1 MPEAG
6 AGRSGAGGD
15 PYETVFK
22 VSATLTADLE
32 LETVLATVAR
42 QVGEAM
48 HATSC
53 DIADYDAAA
62 GTLTYA
68 GMWAYEMTPDDEA
81 YLGTVIRLAG
91 RPARQRVV
99 RERDAV
105 EYYLDDPGL
114 DPTERKIME
123 TWGESTALEVP
134 LVFADEVIGILGV
147 VDTDPRRRYDAD
159 DKELLRALAVPVAA
173 AIHNARILAA
183 SRERRRRLSGL
194 LDASR
199 AVASTFGLDEMLA
212 VVTREAA
219 QLVACPECLIY
230 EYDLERHGLV
240 WRAHYHGDG
249 PSRRSGEAGTF
260 YPSEDWPAD
269 YDIMVSGEL
278 SIDHADDPGLT
289 DLERADMR
297 EHGEQSS
304 MTVPLRF
311 GDTPIGILYLAETAR
326 RREFGARETELAS
339 AFGELA
345 SAAIHNARLLDLQA
359 RQSERLLDLFGAGR
373 AITATPAV
381 DDLVLATRDQATRV
395 LAGSAATVRVWLRAG
410 RDELVPWG
418 EAAPETVPPPLPPA
432 AQQAIATLAATQERC
447 RPGARLVLP
456 LAVRGR
462 AEGFLEIVDEGRRAY
477 RDDLV
482 ELLQIIANH
491 AAAAVANARLYARVE
506 AQAITDGL
514 TGLYNHR
521 YFYERL
527 EAECARARRYELPL
541 SLLMIDIDDF
551 KVFNDHHGHQRGD
564 QVLRDVAEVLKADT
578 RHDIDLPA
586 RYGGEEFAVI
596 LPHTLL
602 RGAGAAGDR
611 LHRQVAGL
619 GGTPPG
625 DGIVPPPDN
634 GIVPPP
640 GDGAVQ
646 VGERL
651 RRHIERRALATPTSA
666 PTVTVSIGAAS
677 VAAATTTPELLVDRA
692 DKALYLAKSTGKNR
706 VTVYL

>member
-1 MPEAG
+1 MPEPEFDPLG
-6 AGRSGAGGD
+6 AGED
-15 PYETVFK
+15 LYETVFK
-22 VSATLTADLE
+22 VSTTLTADLD

-48 HATSC
+48 RATSC
-53 DIADYDAAA
+53 DIADFDPAA

-68 GMWAYEMTPDDEA
+68 AVWAREMTPQDEA
-81 YLGTVIRLAG
+81 YVGTVIPLAD
-91 RPARQRVV
+91 RPARLSVV
-99 RERDAV
+99 CERKVV

-114 DPTERKIME
+114 DPIERKVME
-123 TWGESTALEVP
+123 KWGESTAVEVP

-147 VDTDPRRRYDAD
+147 VDVDPQRRYGDAD
-159 DKELLRALAVPVAA
+159 KALLQTLAVPVAA
-173 AIHNARILAA
+173 AINNARVFAA
-183 SRERRRRLSGL
+183 SRERRRQLGGL

-230 EYDLERHGLV
+230 EYDLERHGMA
-240 WRAHYHGDG
+240 WCAHYHGDAL
-249 PSRRSGEAGTF
+249 SRRSGEAGTF
-260 YPSEDWPAD
+260 YPTEDWPAD
-269 YDIMVSGEL
+269 YDIMMSGDL
-278 SIDHADDPGLT
+278 SIDHVDDPGLT
-289 DLERADMR
+289 DAERADMR

-311 GDTPIGILYLAETAR
+311 GDTPIGILYLAETKR
-326 RREFGARETELAS
+326 RREFDAREKELAS

-345 SAAIHNARLLDLQA
+345 SAAIHNARLLDLQE
-359 RQSERLLDLFGAGR
+359 RQSERLLGLFGAGR
-373 AITATPAV
+373 AITATPV
-381 DDLVLATRDQATRV
+381 IDDLVLATRDQATRV
-395 LAGSAATVRVWLRAG
+395 LAEDSGTVRVWLR
-410 RDELVPWG
+410 DQEDVMVPWDG
-418 EAAPETVPPPLPPA
+418 GASGRVTAPLPPA
-432 AQQAIATLAATQERC
+432 AERAVATLAPAQEPC
-447 RPGARLVLP
+447 ELGTRLVLP
-456 LAVRGR
+456 LAARGR
-462 AEGFLEIVDEGRRAY
+462 AEGFMEIVDEGRRVF
-477 RDDLV
+477 REDLV

-521 YFYERL
+521 HFYERL
-527 EAECARARRYELPL
+527 EAECARARRYQLPL

-564 QVLRDVAEVLKADT
+564 QVLRDVAEVLTADT
-578 RHDIDLPA
+578 RHNIDLPA

-602 RGAGAAGDR
+602 KGAGVVGDR
-611 LHRQVAGL
+611 IHRQVAGL
-619 GGTPPG
+619 GSASRD
-625 DGIVPPPDN
+625 DG
-634 GIVPPP
+634 GALPPP

-651 RRHIERRALATPTSA
+651 RQDIERRAFATPAGVPS
-666 PTVTVSIGAAS
+666 VTVSIGAAS
-677 VAAATTTPELLVDRA
+677 VVAAETTPELIVNCA
-692 DKALYLAKSTGKNR
+692 DKALYLAKRAGKNR
-706 VTVYL
+706 VKVYR